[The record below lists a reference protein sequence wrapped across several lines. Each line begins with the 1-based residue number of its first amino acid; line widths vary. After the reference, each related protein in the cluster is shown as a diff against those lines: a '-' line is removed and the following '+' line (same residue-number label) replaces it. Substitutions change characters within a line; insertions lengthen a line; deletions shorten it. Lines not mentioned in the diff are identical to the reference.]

1 MAAGRT
7 APSHRSGPKPEATM
21 VSRFIDV
28 NRHSFENVVQWRTP
42 NFVATYRHLQV
53 EVELDR
59 APWL

>member
-1 MAAGRT
+1 
-7 APSHRSGPKPEATM
+7 M

-28 NRHSFENVVQWRTP
+28 NRHSFEKVVQWRTL

-53 EVELDR
+53 EVELGR